1 MSKWRIMNG
10 SKPAGKPGG
19 RLVWI
24 TGASYGLGREVALQL
39 ARRGDRVAVSARS
52 IDKLNALAA
61 EAPEGR
67 ILPYELDVTDSRA
80 TADTV
85 ARIEADDGPIDIA
98 LLNAGT
104 HEPVSAGDFSAE
116 KVRNLIELNLMGT
129 ANCLEPLLE
138 RFRQRGRG
146 HIAIVASVA
155 GYRGLPRAIAYS
167 ATKAALIA
175 MAESLKFDLDRAG
188 VLVQV
193 VNPGFVK
200 TPLTDRNDFPMP
212 FLMPVEAAAR
222 RIADGLARGRFEIAF
237 PRRFAAILKL
247 MRILPYALYFPLM
260 GRTTQRR

>member
-52 IDKLNALAA
+52 MDKLRALAG

-67 ILPYELDVTDSRA
+67 ILPYALDVTDGPA
-80 TADTV
+80 TAEIV
-85 ARIEADDGPIDIA
+85 ARIEADHGPIDIA

-155 GYRGLPRAIAYS
+155 GYRGLPTSAAYG
-167 ATKAALIA
+167 ATKAGLIN
-175 MAESLKFDLDRAG
+175 MAESLKPECDRLG
-188 VLVQV
+188 VKMQI
-193 VNPGFVK
+193 VNPGFVR
-200 TPLTDRNDFPMP
+200 TPLTDKNPFPMP
-212 FLMPVEAAAR
+212 FLMEPEDAAAALIR
-222 RIADGLARGRFEIAF
+222 GLEGDGFEISF
-237 PRRFAAILKL
+237 PKRFTYLLKIL
-247 MRILPYALYFPLM
+247 RCLPYALYFPM
-260 GRTTQRR
+260 IRRATKQ